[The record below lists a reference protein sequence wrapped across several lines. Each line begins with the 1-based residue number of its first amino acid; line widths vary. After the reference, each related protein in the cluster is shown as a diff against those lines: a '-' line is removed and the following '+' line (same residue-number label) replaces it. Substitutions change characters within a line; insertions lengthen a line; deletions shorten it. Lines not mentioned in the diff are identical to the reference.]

1 MIALVN
7 GRFADGRSGGVL
19 MRGGLILDFGPH
31 IHAHAVPD
39 GAKVI
44 DCAGDLI
51 APGLVDMQVF
61 VGEPGADYRETLA
74 SASRAAM
81 FGGVTSLLTMPNTEP
96 CVDDPA
102 IVDYLRRRANEKAA
116 VRIYPAAA
124 LTKGLGGLELSEIG
138 LLQEAGAIAFTDG
151 KKSIQRAGIM
161 RRTMT
166 YAADFDGLVM
176 HFAQDDSLRGDGVM
190 GEGEWASRIG
200 LTGIPWQA
208 ETIMLER
215 DIRLVELTGA
225 RYHAMAVTNP
235 LSLDVIR
242 RAKAAGLPVTCGVSI
257 NHLTLNENDIGG
269 YRTFLKVNPP
279 LPTEDVRKELVAAV
293 ASGLIDVIV
302 SDHDPQDVETK
313 RVPFAEAAFG
323 AIGVETLLSAGLRL
337 VASEDIGLSRL
348 LEAMSA
354 APAKILN
361 LPQGRL
367 AIGAPADLIC
377 VDLDAPYVVDALK
390 LQSRAKNSPF
400 DQARLQGIVKQVLV
414 SGRIIHTRADF

>member
-7 GRFADGRSGGVL
+7 GHFSDGSRGGIL
-19 MRGGLILDFGPH
+19 LRGGLIADFGPH
-31 IHAHAVPD
+31 IGAGRVPE
-39 GAKVI
+39 GAQLI
-44 DCAGDLI
+44 DCGGDFLT
-51 APGLVDMQVF
+51 PGLVDMQAF
-61 VGEPGADYRETLA
+61 VGEPGAEYRETLA

-102 IVDYLRRRANEKAA
+102 VVDYLRRRASEKAD

-124 LTKGLGGLELSEIG
+124 LTKGLAGQEISEIG

-151 KKSIQRAGIM
+151 KKSIERAGIM

-166 YAADFDGLVM
+166 YARDFDALVL
-176 HFAQDDSLRGDGVM
+176 HFAQDESLRGDGVM
-190 GEGEWASRIG
+190 GEGEWATRLG

-242 RAKAAGLPVTCGVSI
+242 RAKQAGLPVTCGVSI
-257 NHLTLNENDIGG
+257 HHLTLNENDIGG

-323 AIGVETLLSAGLRL
+323 AIGVETMLSAGLRL
-337 VASEDIGLSRL
+337 VASDDLSLPRL
-348 LEAMSA
+348 FEAMSA
-354 APAKILN
+354 APAKILK

-367 AIGAPADLIC
+367 AVGAPADIIR

-400 DQARLQGIVKQVLV
+400 DQARLQGIVKMVLV
-414 SGRIIHTRADF
+414 GGRLIHSL

>member
-1 MIALVN
+1 MIALIN
-7 GRFADGRSGGVL
+7 GHFADGR
-19 MRGGLILDFGPH
+19 RGGIVLRDGLIADFGPH
-31 IHAHAVPD
+31 IRAGSVPE
-39 GAKVI
+39 AARII
-44 DCAGDLI
+44 DCDGDLI
-51 APGLVDMQVF
+51 ATGLVDMQAF
-61 VGEPGADYRETLA
+61 VGEPGAEYRETLA

-81 FGGVTSLLTMPNTEP
+81 YGGVTSLLTMPNTEP

-102 IVDYLRRRANEKAA
+102 IVDYLRRRAGEKAD

-124 LTKGLGGLELSEIG
+124 LTKGLAGQEISEIG

-151 KKSIQRAGIM
+151 KKSIERAGIM

-166 YAADFDGLVM
+166 YARDFDALVL
-176 HFAQDDSLRGDGVM
+176 HFAQDESLRGEGVM
-190 GEGEWASRIG
+190 GEGEWASRLG

-215 DIRLVELTGA
+215 DLRLVELTGA

-235 LSLDVIR
+235 LSLEVIR
-242 RAKAAGLPVTCGVSI
+242 RAKQAGLPVTCGVSI

-302 SDHDPQDVETK
+302 SDHYPQDVETK

-323 AIGVETLLSAGLRL
+323 ALGLETMLSAGLRL
-337 VASEDIGLSRL
+337 VSSDDLSLQRL
-348 LEAMSA
+348 FEAMSA

-361 LPQGRL
+361 LPQGRMTV
-367 AIGAPADLIC
+367 GAPADIIR

-400 DQARLQGIVKQVLV
+400 DQARLQGLVKMVLV
-414 SGRIIHTRADF
+414 GGRVIHSV

>member
-1 MIALVN
+1 MIALIN
-7 GRFADGRSGGVL
+7 GHFADGR
-19 MRGGLILDFGPH
+19 RGGIVLRDGLIADFGPH
-31 IHAHAVPD
+31 IRAGSVPE
-39 GAKVI
+39 AARII
-44 DCAGDLI
+44 DCDGDLI
-51 APGLVDMQVF
+51 ATGLVDMQAF
-61 VGEPGADYRETLA
+61 VGEPGAEYRETLA

-81 FGGVTSLLTMPNTEP
+81 YGGVTSLLTMPNTEP

-102 IVDYLRRRANEKAA
+102 IVDYLRRRAGEKAD

-124 LTKGLGGLELSEIG
+124 LTKGLAGQEISEIG

-151 KKSIQRAGIM
+151 KKSIERAGIM

-166 YAADFDGLVM
+166 YARDFDALVL
-176 HFAQDDSLRGDGVM
+176 HFAQDESLRGDGVM
-190 GEGEWASRIG
+190 GEGEWASRLG

-215 DIRLVELTGA
+215 DLRLVELTGA

-235 LSLDVIR
+235 LSLEVIR
-242 RAKAAGLPVTCGVSI
+242 RAKQAGLPVTCGVSI

-279 LPTEDVRKELVAAV
+279 LPAEDVRKELVAAV

-302 SDHDPQDVETK
+302 SDHYPQDVETK

-323 AIGVETLLSAGLRL
+323 ALGLETMLSAGLRL
-337 VASEDIGLSRL
+337 VSSDDLSLQRL
-348 LEAMSA
+348 FEAMSA

-361 LPQGRL
+361 LPQGRMSV
-367 AIGAPADLIC
+367 GAPADIIR
-377 VDLDAPYVVDALK
+377 VDLDAPYVVDALR

-400 DQARLQGIVKQVLV
+400 DQARLQGLVKMVLV
-414 SGRIIHTRADF
+414 GGRVIHSV

>member
-1 MIALVN
+1 MIALIN
-7 GRFADGRSGGVL
+7 GHFADGR
-19 MRGGLILDFGPH
+19 RGGIVLRDGLIADFGPH
-31 IHAHAVPD
+31 IRAGSVPE
-39 GAKVI
+39 AARII
-44 DCAGDLI
+44 DCDGDLI
-51 APGLVDMQVF
+51 ATGLVDMQAF
-61 VGEPGADYRETLA
+61 VGEPGAEYRETLA

-81 FGGVTSLLTMPNTEP
+81 YGGVTSLLTMPNTEP

-102 IVDYLRRRANEKAA
+102 IVDYLRRRAGEKAD

-124 LTKGLGGLELSEIG
+124 LTKGLAGQEISEIG

-151 KKSIQRAGIM
+151 KKSIERAGIM

-166 YAADFDGLVM
+166 YARDFDALVL
-176 HFAQDDSLRGDGVM
+176 HFAQDESLRGDGVM
-190 GEGEWASRIG
+190 GEGEWASRLG

-215 DIRLVELTGA
+215 DLRLVELTGA

-235 LSLDVIR
+235 LSLEVIR
-242 RAKAAGLPVTCGVSI
+242 RAKQAGLPVTCGVSI

-302 SDHDPQDVETK
+302 SDHYPQDVETK

-323 AIGVETLLSAGLRL
+323 ALGLETMLSAGLRL
-337 VASEDIGLSRL
+337 VSSDDLSLQRL
-348 LEAMSA
+348 FEAMSA

-361 LPQGRL
+361 LPQGRMTV
-367 AIGAPADLIC
+367 GAPADIIR

-400 DQARLQGIVKQVLV
+400 DQARLQGLVKMVLV
-414 SGRIIHTRADF
+414 GGRVIHSV

>member
-7 GRFADGRSGGVL
+7 GHFADGSCGGMVL
-19 MRGGLILDFGPH
+19 RGGRIADFGPH
-31 IHAHAVPD
+31 IRNDSVPE
-39 GAKVI
+39 GAQII
-44 DCAGDLI
+44 DCEGDLLS
-51 APGLVDMQVF
+51 PGLVDMQAF
-61 VGEPGADYRETLA
+61 VGEPGGEYRETLA
-74 SASRAAM
+74 SVSRAAM

-102 IVDYLRRRANEKAA
+102 IVDYLRRRAGEKAD

-124 LTKGLGGLELSEIG
+124 LTKGLAGQEISEIG
-138 LLQEAGAIAFTDG
+138 LLQEAGALAFTDG
-151 KKSIQRAGIM
+151 KKSIERAGIM

-166 YAADFDGLVM
+166 YARDFDALVL
-176 HFAQDDSLRGDGVM
+176 HFAQDESLRGDGVM
-190 GEGEWASRIG
+190 GEGEWASRLG

-242 RAKAAGLPVTCGVSI
+242 RAKQAGLPVTCGVSI

-302 SDHDPQDVETK
+302 SDHYPQDVETK

-323 AIGVETLLSAGLRL
+323 AIGIETMLSAALRL
-337 VASEDIGLSRL
+337 VASEDMSLSRL
-348 LEAMSA
+348 FEAMSA

-361 LPQGRL
+361 LPQGRI
-367 AIGAPADLIC
+367 AVGAPADIIR

-400 DQARLQGIVKQVLV
+400 DAARLQGIVKMVWVGGQL
-414 SGRIIHTRADF
+414 IHSV